1 MPSHIYIRTGDYHQ
15 AAQVNADAIVA
26 DREYITSRGGQN
38 LYVTMYYNHNVH
50 FLAAA
55 NAMKGRFADSI
66 KAARELEAGVK
77 PHIKAMPMLEMFMPY
92 TSVALVRFSKWDE
105 ILKTSQPETEMKIT
119 TAFWHFARGMASPA

>member
-1 MPSHIYIRTGDYHQ
+1 MPSLLT
-15 AAQVNADAIVA
+15 VS
-26 DREYITSRGGQN
+26 TSHRAGAQN
-38 LYVTMYYNHNVH
+38 LYSMMYYNHNIH

-66 KAARELEAGVK
+66 KAARDLEANVK

-105 ILKTSQPETEMKIT
+105 VLKAPQPDPEMKIT
-119 TAFWHFARGMASPA
+119 TAFWHFARGTAFAGMNKPDRCRRGVQRPFSR